1 MKVDTSLKIVNS
13 HVIWDI
19 MKQFSIEFRWAF
31 TFLLAQTLWIMF
43 ERTLGFHDEKLQY
56 QPLFSM
62 LFNFILIAI
71 YILAIRDK
79 KIKIYKGQ
87 MTWQEGFVT
96 GLMLTL
102 IIALFTTMTEYT
114 KHHVISPYLLDDM
127 KAMILEEKR
136 MTNEQADKYF
146 SFSKTLSNSIFFT
159 ISIGVLIT
167 SIAAWIMKSKEQAAP
182 IPQSAPNKN
191 KTKKRK

>member
-1 MKVDTSLKIVNS
+1 
-13 HVIWDI
+13 

-43 ERTLGFHDEKLQY
+43 ERTLGFHDEKLQF

-167 SIAAWIMKSKEQAAP
+167 SIVAWIMKSKEKGNP
-182 IPQSAPNKN
+182 EPVLPQ
-191 KTKKRK
+191 KKAKSKR

>member
-1 MKVDTSLKIVNS
+1 
-13 HVIWDI
+13 
-19 MKQFSIEFRWAF
+19 MKQFSVEFRWAF

-43 ERTLGFHDEKLQY
+43 EKTLGFHGDKIQY

-71 YILAIRDK
+71 YVLAIRDK
-79 KIKIYKGQ
+79 KKKIYNNQ
-87 MTWQEGFVT
+87 MTWQEGFVS

-114 KHHVISPYLLDDM
+114 KHNVISPYLLEDM
-127 KAMILEEKR
+127 KDLILAENR
-136 MTNEQADKYF
+136 MTVEDANNYF
-146 SFSKTLSNSIFFT
+146 SFSKTLSNTIFFT

-167 SIAAWIMKSKEQAAP
+167 SIVAWIMKSKELNNTNATNLTP
-182 IPQSAPNKN
+182 SKN
-191 KTKKRK
+191 LKKRKK